1 MLAHD
6 VAPRVGLAPVAG
18 PRAGTATFTP
28 NPPRHDRL
36 RWGTE
41 ALIDELVA
49 EQGEDARERVQFL
62 VHKATSWVNE
72 QELTLD
78 DGLRVVEGIVRRLL
92 EVQPTTPRPQLRVVD
107 QR

>member
-6 VAPRVGLAPVAG
+6 VAPRVGLAPVVG
-18 PRAGTATFTP
+18 PPAATGTATFTP
-28 NPPRHDRL
+28 NPTRYDRL

-62 VHKATSWVNE
+62 VHKATSWVDE

-92 EVQPTTPRPQLRVVD
+92 EVQPTTTPALLRLV
-107 QR
+107 R